1 MKKTIF
7 GFLLIVGIIAA
18 GLGLALSSPEVQLR
32 EDWVVGS
39 IHNITWTTTG
49 TVTSVKIE
57 YTIDGGA
64 TWILIAE
71 NEPNDG
77 SYPWTIPNTP
87 STHCKVRMTITGAAD
102 PQSIGDSDDSDGEW
116 TISVA
121 PTIKITSPNGGE
133 VYPAGAIVPI
143 TWTSSGVV
151 GPVKIEYSTNG
162 GVWYQTIVAATEN
175 TGMYIWKVPQKSGD
189 RYVIRVS
196 QAFPKA
202 TSTGDI
208 AL

>member
-7 GFLLIVGIIAA
+7 GCLLAVGVLLI
-18 GLGLALSSPEVQLR
+18 GLSLAPAHQPQLR

-39 IHNITWTTTG
+39 THNITWTTTG

-57 YTIDGGA
+57 YTTDGGA
-64 TWILIAE
+64 TWTLIAE

-77 SYPWTIPNTP
+77 LYPWTIPNTP
-87 STHCKVRMTITGAAD
+87 STRCKVRMTITGAAD
-102 PQSIGDSDDSDGEW
+102 PQYIGVSDASDGEW
-116 TISVA
+116 TISVV

-143 TWTSSGVV
+143 TWTSAGVA

-162 GVWYQTIVAATEN
+162 GITYQTIVAATEN
-175 TGMYIWKVPQKSGD
+175 TGMYMWTVPQKSGD
-189 RYVIRVS
+189 RYVIRIS

-208 AL
+208 VL